1 MTQPHTMTAGPP
13 LICGPSKKG
22 FTAYSLVGTYHAQG
36 KQEGDTPSDT
46 NDRERDTKVLSGGL
60 LKHVYKFSNFRDSFT

>member
-1 MTQPHTMTAGPP
+1 VAPKSEKSDLTDDDPHIMTAGPP
-13 LICGPSKKG
+13 LICGPSEKG

-46 NDRERDTKVLSGGL
+46 NDRERDTKVP
-60 LKHVYKFSNFRDSFT
+60 